1 MNLDAER
8 LTTRYE
14 FFALGLPRPG
24 GSKTPF
30 LIRGKGG
37 QVVYKD
43 GRPVIAMADSAGD
56 KGREWSGIVKVA
68 AHQAGVRPIVGE
80 GGAACPVSLRV
91 VFAMPRPKGHYRSNG
106 DLKPNA
112 PTYHLSRPDATKLL
126 RRLEDALTLI
136 AWPDDSCVQPS
147 VRKVYADRPEQV
159 GAHVVIERIVEAPK
173 TLAVVRKELDLE
185 EMAGLFA
192 SKGTTT

>member
-1 MNLDAER
+1 M
-8 LTTRYE
+8 TSYT
-14 FFALGLPRPG
+14 FFAAGLPRPG

-37 QVVYKD
+37 NIVMKD
-43 GRPVIAMADSAGD
+43 GRPVIAMKDAAGD

-68 AHQAGVRPIVGE
+68 AHQAGVRPIE
-80 GGAACPVSLRV
+80 GPVSLRV
-91 VFAMPRPKGHYRSNG
+91 VFAMPRPRAHYRSNG
-106 DLKPNA
+106 DLKHSA

-136 AWPDDSCVQPS
+136 AWADDSTVQPS

-159 GAHVVIERIVEAPK
+159 GAWVSIAAIVEPPK
-173 TLAVVRKELDLE
+173 SVAVVRRELNQE
-185 EMAGLFA
+185 ETLFEGA
-192 SKGTTT
+192 TT